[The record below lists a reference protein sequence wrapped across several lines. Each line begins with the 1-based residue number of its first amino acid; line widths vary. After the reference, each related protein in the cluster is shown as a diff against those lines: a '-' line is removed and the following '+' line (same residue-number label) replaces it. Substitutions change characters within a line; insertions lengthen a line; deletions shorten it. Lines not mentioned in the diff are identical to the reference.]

1 MFQKNPKTVVILFIY
16 LFLGWILGTFPMW
29 TMPRKKLTKMKVKS
43 FSAWRENSLI
53 VFIVSQI
60 TLIMIIND

>member
-1 MFQKNPKTVVILFIY
+1 MLTI
-16 LFLGWILGTFPMW
+16 
-29 TMPRKKLTKMKVKS
+29 PRRKLAKIESEM

-60 TLIMIIND
+60 TLVMIIND